1 MLTAINNLKNRALAS
16 AVIPIEHKTLA
27 MFARK
32 ALPMIMEH
40 GGRRMTNI
48 IAIMRG
54 TTMVSVADN
63 GSCPFDII
71 TMVVDTKATTR
82 TMGMSMRT
90 TVVAP
95 RALEG
100 VVSLQDQQY
109 TIKRVAAPDTSMR
122 IHNANPVDPVN
133 GTTLKICKITM

>member
-1 MLTAINNLKNRALAS
+1 
-16 AVIPIEHKTLA
+16 
-27 MFARK
+27 
-32 ALPMIMEH
+32 
-40 GGRRMTNI
+40 
-48 IAIMRG
+48 MRG
-54 TTMVSVADN
+54 MTMVSVVDN

-71 TMVVDTKATTR
+71 TTVVDTKATTS

-122 IHNANPVDPVN
+122 IHSANPVDPVK